1 MFDFFPIRGSTLKKL
16 IVLKRLKG
24 GGGLPEGYKKVK
36 GFEFSAS
43 TYYKITDFFLKSD
56 DVVHISFSVDKAC
69 NVFGCYTT
77 TSAEDN
83 YSLYASTSSG
93 GKYLRYDGGTY
104 NSYFSS
110 ANLGERF
117 DVTISSSGTSGM
129 PIDSVFSETTFT
141 CSSDLCIGTT
151 APSASS
157 SKLDG
162 NIWGNIV
169 VEGRLK
175 LVPCERISDGVLG
188 YYDMVGGTFYEPIG
202 SAPVSLGYA

>member
-1 MFDFFPIRGSTLKKL
+1 MFDFFPIHGSTLKKL
-16 IVLKRLKG
+16 VFLKALK
-24 GGGLPEGYKKVK
+24 GGGLPEEYKKVK
-36 GFEFSAS
+36 GFEFSAG
-43 TYYKITDFFLKSD
+43 TYYKITDFRLKSD
-56 DVVHISFSVDKAC
+56 DVVRISFSVDKAC

-77 TSAEDN
+77 TSATDN

-93 GKYLRYDGGTY
+93 GKYLRYDGSTY

-110 ANLGERF
+110 AELGERF
-117 DVTISSSGTSGM
+117 DVTISASGTSGM
-129 PIDSVFSETTFT
+129 PIDSVFSEATFD

-169 VEGRLK
+169 VDGRLR
-175 LVPCERISDGVLG
+175 LVPCERLSDHALG
-188 YYDMVGGTFYEPIG
+188 YYDTVGGAFYAPIG
-202 SAPVSLGYA
+202 SAPTSLGDA

>member
-1 MFDFFPIRGSTLKKL
+1 MFDFFPIHGSTLKKL
-16 IVLKRLKG
+16 VFLKALKG
-24 GGGLPEGYKKVK
+24 GGLPDGYKKVK
-36 GFEFSAS
+36 GFEFSAG

-56 DVVHISFSVDKAC
+56 DVVRISFSVDKAC

-77 TSAEDN
+77 TSATDN

-93 GKYLRYDGGTY
+93 GKYLRYDGSTY
-104 NSYFSS
+104 NSYFSN
-110 ANLGERF
+110 ADLGERF
-117 DVTISSSGTSGM
+117 DVTISASGTSGM
-129 PIDSVFSETTFT
+129 PTDSVFSETTFT

-162 NIWGNIV
+162 NIWGSIV

-175 LVPCERISDGVLG
+175 LVPCERLSDHVLG
-188 YYDMVGGTFYEPIG
+188 YYDMVGGTFYEPTG
-202 SAPVSLGYA
+202 SAPTSLGDA